1 MISIFNFSINL
12 LIVVC
17 LFIYFIFTTI
27 DFNLKNIEYFLILII
42 VINLFNKIYIWS
54 NFRVFIKKDLN
65 KIFKKILFNDSFAKL
80 SIVILS
86 TVIPIYMLMQKDI
99 LVIDI
104 LIEKASFLLVS
115 FFALIGFYLE
125 FYIKEAQK
133 LHLICQILL
142 GTCLLLYKVW
152 LFYLVAL

>member
-27 DFNLKNIEYFLILII
+27 GFNFENIEYFLILII
-42 VINLFNKIYIWS
+42 VINSFSKIYIWS

-65 KIFKKILFNDSFAKL
+65 KIFRGILFNDSFAKL
-80 SIVILS
+80 SIIILS

-99 LVIDI
+99 LVVDI

-115 FFALIGFYLE
+115 IFALIGFYLE
-125 FYIKEAQK
+125 FYILEVTK
-133 LHLICQILL
+133 IDD
-142 GTCLLLYKVW
+142 
-152 LFYLVAL
+152 

>member
-1 MISIFNFSINL
+1 MISIFNFTINL

-42 VINLFNKIYIWS
+42 VINSFNKIYIWS
-54 NFRVFIKKDLN
+54 NFSVFIKKDLN
-65 KIFKKILFNDSFAKL
+65 KIFKDILFNVSFAKL
-80 SIVILS
+80 SIIILS

-99 LVIDI
+99 LVVDI

-115 FFALIGFYLE
+115 IFALIGFYLE
-125 FYIKEAQK
+125 FYILEVTK
-133 LHLICQILL
+133 IDD
-142 GTCLLLYKVW
+142 
-152 LFYLVAL
+152 

>member
-1 MISIFNFSINL
+1 MISIFNFTINL

-54 NFRVFIKKDLN
+54 IFRVFIKKDLN
-65 KIFKKILFNDSFAKL
+65 KIFKDTLFNDSFAKL
-80 SIVILS
+80 SIIILS

-99 LVIDI
+99 LVVDI

-115 FFALIGFYLE
+115 IFALIGFYLE
-125 FYIKEAQK
+125 FYI
-133 LHLICQILL
+133 L
-142 GTCLLLYKVW
+142 KV
-152 LFYLVAL
+152 AKIDD

>member
-12 LIVVC
+12 LIIVC

-42 VINLFNKIYIWS
+42 VINSFNKIYIWS

-65 KIFKKILFNDSFAKL
+65 KIFTDILFNVSFAKL
-80 SIVILS
+80 SIIILS
-86 TVIPIYMLMQKDI
+86 TVIPIYMLIQKDI
-99 LVIDI
+99 LVVDI

-115 FFALIGFYLE
+115 IFALIGFYLE
-125 FYIKEAQK
+125 FYILEVTK
-133 LHLICQILL
+133 IDD
-142 GTCLLLYKVW
+142 
-152 LFYLVAL
+152 

>member
-42 VINLFNKIYIWS
+42 IINSFNKIYIWS
-54 NFRVFIKKDLN
+54 KFGVFIKKDLN
-65 KIFKKILFNDSFAKL
+65 KIFKDILFNDSFAKL
-80 SIVILS
+80 SIIILS
-86 TVIPIYMLMQKDI
+86 AVIPIYMLMQKDI
-99 LVIDI
+99 LVVDI

-115 FFALIGFYLE
+115 IFALIGFYLE
-125 FYIKEAQK
+125 FYILEVTK
-133 LHLICQILL
+133 IDD
-142 GTCLLLYKVW
+142 
-152 LFYLVAL
+152 

>member
-17 LFIYFIFTTI
+17 LFLYFIFTTI

-42 VINLFNKIYIWS
+42 VINSFNKIYIWS

-65 KIFKKILFNDSFAKL
+65 KIFKDILFNDSFAKL
-80 SIVILS
+80 SIIILS

-99 LVIDI
+99 LVVDI

-115 FFALIGFYLE
+115 IFALIGFYLE
-125 FYIKEAQK
+125 FYILEVTK
-133 LHLICQILL
+133 IDD
-142 GTCLLLYKVW
+142 
-152 LFYLVAL
+152 

>member
-1 MISIFNFSINL
+1 MISIFNFATNL

-27 DFNLKNIEYFLILII
+27 DFNLKNIEYLIILII
-42 VINLFNKIYIWS
+42 VINSFNKIYIWS

-65 KIFKKILFNDSFAKL
+65 KIFKDILFNDSFAKL
-80 SIVILS
+80 SIIILS

-99 LVIDI
+99 LVVDI

-115 FFALIGFYLE
+115 IFALIGFYLE
-125 FYIKEAQK
+125 FYILEVTK
-133 LHLICQILL
+133 IDD
-142 GTCLLLYKVW
+142 
-152 LFYLVAL
+152 

>member
-1 MISIFNFSINL
+1 MISIFNFATNL

-27 DFNLKNIEYFLILII
+27 DFNLKNIEYLIILII
-42 VINLFNKIYIWS
+42 VINSFIKIYIWS

-65 KIFKKILFNDSFAKL
+65 KIFKDILFNDSFAKL
-80 SIVILS
+80 SIIILS

-115 FFALIGFYLE
+115 IFALIGFYLE
-125 FYIKEAQK
+125 FYILEVTK
-133 LHLICQILL
+133 IDD
-142 GTCLLLYKVW
+142 
-152 LFYLVAL
+152 

>member
-12 LIVVC
+12 LIIVC

-27 DFNLKNIEYFLILII
+27 DFNLKNIEYFLILVI
-42 VINLFNKIYIWS
+42 VINSFNKIYIWS

-65 KIFKKILFNDSFAKL
+65 KIFKDILFNDSFAKL
-80 SIVILS
+80 CIIILS

-99 LVIDI
+99 LVVDI

-115 FFALIGFYLE
+115 IFALIGFYLE
-125 FYIKEAQK
+125 FYILEVTK
-133 LHLICQILL
+133 IDD
-142 GTCLLLYKVW
+142 
-152 LFYLVAL
+152 

>member
-27 DFNLKNIEYFLILII
+27 GFNFENIEYFLILII
-42 VINLFNKIYIWS
+42 VINSFNKIYIWS

-65 KIFKKILFNDSFAKL
+65 KIFKDILFNDSFAKL
-80 SIVILS
+80 CIIILS
-86 TVIPIYMLMQKDI
+86 SVVPIYMLMQKDI
-99 LVIDI
+99 LVVDI

-115 FFALIGFYLE
+115 IFALIGFYLE
-125 FYIKEAQK
+125 FYILEVTK
-133 LHLICQILL
+133 IDD
-142 GTCLLLYKVW
+142 
-152 LFYLVAL
+152 

>member
-42 VINLFNKIYIWS
+42 VINSFNKIYIWS

-65 KIFKKILFNDSFAKL
+65 KIFKDILFNASFAKL
-80 SIVILS
+80 SIIILS

-99 LVIDI
+99 LVVDI

-115 FFALIGFYLE
+115 IFALIGFYLE
-125 FYIKEAQK
+125 FYILEVTK
-133 LHLICQILL
+133 IDD
-142 GTCLLLYKVW
+142 
-152 LFYLVAL
+152 

>member
-42 VINLFNKIYIWS
+42 VINSFNKIYIWL

-65 KIFKKILFNDSFAKL
+65 KIFKDILFNDSFAKL
-80 SIVILS
+80 SIIILS
-86 TVIPIYMLMQKDI
+86 TLIPIYMLMQKDI
-99 LVIDI
+99 LVVDI
-104 LIEKASFLLVS
+104 LIEKVSFLLVS
-115 FFALIGFYLE
+115 IFALIGFYLE
-125 FYIKEAQK
+125 FYVLEVTKIDD
-133 LHLICQILL
+133 
-142 GTCLLLYKVW
+142 
-152 LFYLVAL
+152 

>member
-27 DFNLKNIEYFLILII
+27 EFNLKNIEYFLILLI
-42 VINLFNKIYIWS
+42 VINSFNKIYIWS

-65 KIFKKILFNDSFAKL
+65 KIFKDILFNDSFAKL
-80 SIVILS
+80 SIIILS

-104 LIEKASFLLVS
+104 LVQKASFLLVS
-115 FFALIGFYLE
+115 IFALIGFYLE
-125 FYIKEAQK
+125 FYILEVTK
-133 LHLICQILL
+133 IDD
-142 GTCLLLYKVW
+142 
-152 LFYLVAL
+152 

>member
-1 MISIFNFSINL
+1 MISIFNFATNL

-27 DFNLKNIEYFLILII
+27 DFNLKNIEYLLILII
-42 VINLFNKIYIWS
+42 VINSFNKIYIWS

-65 KIFKKILFNDSFAKL
+65 KIFTDILFNDSFAKL
-80 SIVILS
+80 SIIILS

-99 LVIDI
+99 LVVDI

-115 FFALIGFYLE
+115 IFALIGFYLE
-125 FYIKEAQK
+125 FYILEVTK
-133 LHLICQILL
+133 IDD
-142 GTCLLLYKVW
+142 
-152 LFYLVAL
+152 

>member
-27 DFNLKNIEYFLILII
+27 GFNLENIEYFLILII
-42 VINLFNKIYIWS
+42 VINSFNKIYIWS

-65 KIFKKILFNDSFAKL
+65 KIFTDILFNVSFVKL
-80 SIVILS
+80 SIIILS

-99 LVIDI
+99 LVVDI

-115 FFALIGFYLE
+115 IFALIGFYLE
-125 FYIKEAQK
+125 FYI
-133 LHLICQILL
+133 L
-142 GTCLLLYKVW
+142 KVTKIDD
-152 LFYLVAL
+152 

>member
-12 LIVVC
+12 LIVVF

-42 VINLFNKIYIWS
+42 VINSFNKLYIWS
-54 NFRVFIKKDLN
+54 NFRVLIKKDLN
-65 KIFKKILFNDSFAKL
+65 KIFKDILFNVSFAKL
-80 SIVILS
+80 SIIILS

-115 FFALIGFYLE
+115 IFALIGFYLE
-125 FYIKEAQK
+125 FYILEVTK
-133 LHLICQILL
+133 IDD
-142 GTCLLLYKVW
+142 
-152 LFYLVAL
+152 

>member
-27 DFNLKNIEYFLILII
+27 EFNLKNIEYFLILLII
-42 VINLFNKIYIWS
+42 INSFNKIYIWS

-65 KIFKKILFNDSFAKL
+65 KIFKDILFNDSFAKL
-80 SIVILS
+80 SIIILS
-86 TVIPIYMLMQKDI
+86 TIIPIYMLMQKDI
-99 LVIDI
+99 LVVDI

-125 FYIKEAQK
+125 FYILEVTK
-133 LHLICQILL
+133 IND
-142 GTCLLLYKVW
+142 
-152 LFYLVAL
+152 

>member
-27 DFNLKNIEYFLILII
+27 EFNLKNIEYFLILLI
-42 VINLFNKIYIWS
+42 VINSFNKIYIWS

-65 KIFKKILFNDSFAKL
+65 KIFKDILFNDSFTKL
-80 SIVILS
+80 SIIILS
-86 TVIPIYMLMQKDI
+86 TIIPIYMLIQKDI
-99 LVIDI
+99 LVVDI

-115 FFALIGFYLE
+115 IFALIGFYLE
-125 FYIKEAQK
+125 FYILEVTK
-133 LHLICQILL
+133 IDD
-142 GTCLLLYKVW
+142 
-152 LFYLVAL
+152 

>member
-42 VINLFNKIYIWS
+42 VINLFNKLYIWS

-65 KIFKKILFNDSFAKL
+65 KIFTDILFNDSFAKL
-80 SIVILS
+80 SIIILS
-86 TVIPIYMLMQKDI
+86 SIIPIYMLMQKDI

-115 FFALIGFYLE
+115 IFALIGFYLE
-125 FYIKEAQK
+125 FYILEVTK
-133 LHLICQILL
+133 IDD
-142 GTCLLLYKVW
+142 
-152 LFYLVAL
+152 

>member
-1 MISIFNFSINL
+1 MISIFNFETNL
-12 LIVVC
+12 LILVC
-17 LFIYFIFTTI
+17 LFIYFIFTTF
-27 DFNLKNIEYFLILII
+27 DFNLKNIEYLLILII
-42 VINLFNKIYIWS
+42 VVNSFNKIYIWS

-65 KIFKKILFNDSFAKL
+65 KIFKNILFNDSFAKL

-115 FFALIGFYLE
+115 IFALIGFYLE
-125 FYIKEAQK
+125 FYILELTK
-133 LHLICQILL
+133 IDD
-142 GTCLLLYKVW
+142 
-152 LFYLVAL
+152 

>member
-1 MISIFNFSINL
+1 MISIFNFTINL
-12 LIVVC
+12 LIIVC

-42 VINLFNKIYIWS
+42 VINSFNKIYIWS

-65 KIFKKILFNDSFAKL
+65 KTFTDILFNDSFAKL
-80 SIVILS
+80 SIIILS
-86 TVIPIYMLMQKDI
+86 TVIPIYMLLQKDI

-115 FFALIGFYLE
+115 IFALIGFYLE
-125 FYIKEAQK
+125 FYI
-133 LHLICQILL
+133 L
-142 GTCLLLYKVW
+142 KVTKIDD
-152 LFYLVAL
+152 

>member
-42 VINLFNKIYIWS
+42 VINSFNKIYIWS

-65 KIFKKILFNDSFAKL
+65 KIFTDILFNDSFAKL
-80 SIVILS
+80 SIIILS

-99 LVIDI
+99 LVVDI

-115 FFALIGFYLE
+115 IFALIGFYLE
-125 FYIKEAQK
+125 FYILEVTK
-133 LHLICQILL
+133 IDD
-142 GTCLLLYKVW
+142 
-152 LFYLVAL
+152 

>member
-42 VINLFNKIYIWS
+42 VINLLNKIYIWS

-65 KIFKKILFNDSFAKL
+65 KIFREILFNDSFAKL
-80 SIVILS
+80 SIIILS

-99 LVIDI
+99 LVVDI

-115 FFALIGFYLE
+115 IFALIGFYLE
-125 FYIKEAQK
+125 FYILEVTK
-133 LHLICQILL
+133 IDD
-142 GTCLLLYKVW
+142 
-152 LFYLVAL
+152 

>member
-1 MISIFNFSINL
+1 MISIFNFATNL

-27 DFNLKNIEYFLILII
+27 DFNLKNIEYLLILII
-42 VINLFNKIYIWS
+42 VINSFNKIYIWS

-65 KIFKKILFNDSFAKL
+65 KIFTDILFNVSFAKL
-80 SIVILS
+80 SIIILS
-86 TVIPIYMLMQKDI
+86 TVIPIYMLLQKDI

-115 FFALIGFYLE
+115 IFALIGFYLE
-125 FYIKEAQK
+125 FYILEVTK
-133 LHLICQILL
+133 IDD
-142 GTCLLLYKVW
+142 
-152 LFYLVAL
+152 

>member
-27 DFNLKNIEYFLILII
+27 DFNLKNVEYFLILII
-42 VINLFNKIYIWS
+42 VINSFNKIYIWS

-65 KIFKKILFNDSFAKL
+65 KIFKDILFNDSFAKL
-80 SIVILS
+80 SIIILS

-99 LVIDI
+99 LVVDI

-115 FFALIGFYLE
+115 IFALIGFYLE
-125 FYIKEAQK
+125 FYILEVTK
-133 LHLICQILL
+133 IDD
-142 GTCLLLYKVW
+142 
-152 LFYLVAL
+152 

>member
-27 DFNLKNIEYFLILII
+27 EFNLKNIEYFLILII

-65 KIFKKILFNDSFAKL
+65 KIFKDILFNDSFAKL
-80 SIVILS
+80 SIIILS

-99 LVIDI
+99 LVVDI

-115 FFALIGFYLE
+115 IFALIAFYFE
-125 FYIKEAQK
+125 FYILEVTK
-133 LHLICQILL
+133 IDD
-142 GTCLLLYKVW
+142 
-152 LFYLVAL
+152 

>member
-27 DFNLKNIEYFLILII
+27 GFNLENIEYFLILII
-42 VINLFNKIYIWS
+42 VLNSFNKIYIWS

-65 KIFKKILFNDSFAKL
+65 KIFKDILFNDSFAKL
-80 SIVILS
+80 SIIILS

-115 FFALIGFYLE
+115 IFALIGFYLE
-125 FYIKEAQK
+125 FYILELTK
-133 LHLICQILL
+133 ID
-142 GTCLLLYKVW
+142 G
-152 LFYLVAL
+152 

>member
-27 DFNLKNIEYFLILII
+27 EFNLKNIEYFLILLI
-42 VINLFNKIYIWS
+42 VINSFNKIYIWS

-65 KIFKKILFNDSFAKL
+65 KIFKDILFNDSFTKL
-80 SIVILS
+80 SIIILS
-86 TVIPIYMLMQKDI
+86 TIIPIYMLMQKDI
-99 LVIDI
+99 LVVDI

-125 FYIKEAQK
+125 FYILEVTK
-133 LHLICQILL
+133 IDD
-142 GTCLLLYKVW
+142 
-152 LFYLVAL
+152 

>member
-27 DFNLKNIEYFLILII
+27 DLNLKNIEYFLILII
-42 VINLFNKIYIWS
+42 VINTFNKIYIWS

-65 KIFKKILFNDSFAKL
+65 KIFKDILFNESFAKL
-80 SIVILS
+80 SIIILS
-86 TVIPIYMLMQKDI
+86 TVIPIYMLLQKDI
-99 LVIDI
+99 LVVDI

-115 FFALIGFYLE
+115 IFALIGFYLE
-125 FYIKEAQK
+125 FYILEVTK
-133 LHLICQILL
+133 IDD
-142 GTCLLLYKVW
+142 
-152 LFYLVAL
+152 

>member
-17 LFIYFIFTTI
+17 LFIYFICTSI
-27 DFNLKNIEYFLILII
+27 GFNLENIEYFLILII
-42 VINLFNKIYIWS
+42 VINSFNKIYIWS
-54 NFRVFIKKDLN
+54 KFRVFIKKDLN
-65 KIFKKILFNDSFAKL
+65 KIFKDILFNDSFAKL

-99 LVIDI
+99 LVVDI

-115 FFALIGFYLE
+115 IFALIGFYLE
-125 FYIKEAQK
+125 FYILEVTK
-133 LHLICQILL
+133 IDD
-142 GTCLLLYKVW
+142 
-152 LFYLVAL
+152 

>member
-27 DFNLKNIEYFLILII
+27 GFNLENIEYFLILII
-42 VINLFNKIYIWS
+42 VINSFNKIYIWS

-65 KIFKKILFNDSFAKL
+65 KIFKDILFNDSFAKL

-86 TVIPIYMLMQKDI
+86 TIIPIYMLMQKDK
-99 LVIDI
+99 LVVDI
-104 LIEKASFLLVS
+104 LIEKTSFFLVS
-115 FFALIGFYLE
+115 LFALIGFYLE
-125 FYIKEAQK
+125 FF
-133 LHLICQILL
+133 ILEIRK
-142 GTCLLLYKVW
+142 TND
-152 LFYLVAL
+152 

>member
-27 DFNLKNIEYFLILII
+27 DFNLKNIEYFLILLI
-42 VINLFNKIYIWS
+42 VINSFNKIYIWS

-65 KIFKKILFNDSFAKL
+65 KIFKDIIFNESFAKL
-80 SIVILS
+80 SVIILS
-86 TVIPIYMLMQKDI
+86 TVVPIYMLMQKDI
-99 LVIDI
+99 LVVDI

-115 FFALIGFYLE
+115 IFALIGFYLE
-125 FYIKEAQK
+125 FYILEVTK
-133 LHLICQILL
+133 IDD
-142 GTCLLLYKVW
+142 
-152 LFYLVAL
+152 

>member
-27 DFNLKNIEYFLILII
+27 EFNLKNIEYFLILLI
-42 VINLFNKIYIWS
+42 VINSFNKIYIWS

-65 KIFKKILFNDSFAKL
+65 KIFKDILFNDSFAKL
-80 SIVILS
+80 CIIILS

-115 FFALIGFYLE
+115 IFALIGFYLE
-125 FYIKEAQK
+125 FYILEVTK
-133 LHLICQILL
+133 IDD
-142 GTCLLLYKVW
+142 
-152 LFYLVAL
+152 